1 MEVCSSRS
9 LSESLGSVPDEA
21 ASPRR
26 GLQKYLSRF
35 DDAMKLRGQLCAEKT
50 SQDGGGEEEQE
61 ELDSFRLVRLV
72 CSVALAVFVRV
83 FVCQYLVRAAQ
94 TLLILTLVLCL
105 ISGYD
110 SDGATQIDPN

>member
-94 TLLILTLVLCL
+94 ILLILKRQ
-105 ISGYD
+105 Y
-110 SDGATQIDPN
+110 TQK